1 MKYCNQC
8 GKTNESIIPENDT
21 KVRFVCSDCGFI
33 HYENPKIVV
42 GTVPI
47 FKNEVLLCLRAIE
60 PRRNYWTL
68 PAGFLENGESLEQ
81 GAIRESEEEAMFT
94 PSLGPML
101 AMIDVIHANQ
111 VHIFFRA
118 TLEKL
123 EFSPGIESLDVKM
136 FPLND
141 IPWDNMAFETG
152 KIALRGM
159 IEKPPDDFDPI
170 YKTIQ

>member
-8 GKTNESIIPENDT
+8 GKTNESIIPENHT
-21 KVRFVCSDCGFI
+21 KVRFVCNSCGFI

-111 VHIFFRA
+111 VHISVSYTHL
-118 TLEKL
+118 TL
-123 EFSPGIESLDVKM
+123 PTT
-136 FPLND
+136 P
-141 IPWDNMAFETG
+141 
-152 KIALRGM
+152 
-159 IEKPPDDFDPI
+159 
-170 YKTIQ
+170 